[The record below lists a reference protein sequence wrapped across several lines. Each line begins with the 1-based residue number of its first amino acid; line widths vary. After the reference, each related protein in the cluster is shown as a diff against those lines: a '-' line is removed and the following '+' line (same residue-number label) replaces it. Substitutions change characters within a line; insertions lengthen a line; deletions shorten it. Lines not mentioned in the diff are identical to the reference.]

1 MTEIKLIALDLDNTL
16 FDDEKRVS
24 KANKEAIKK
33 ATQIGVKVVIT
44 TGRPLKAIGDLLEE
58 LDLNHPMDYSVTFNG
73 GLIQRN
79 DGHILA
85 QQALSRNEVVTIY
98 QQLSTMGLPVDILSE
113 ETVYSLSGPG
123 RPSRYSEANPLLTF
137 KKLDRLA
144 DLPEDIIY
152 NKVVVVTDKDFLD
165 DKIKEMPAMIFND
178 FEAFKS
184 REIIFEIMPKGV
196 HKASGLAELCSLLGI
211 NRENVMTVGDEENDL
226 TMIDWAGLG
235 VAMNNAAPIVKETA
249 KAITENDNNHSG
261 VAEAIE
267 KYVLSG
273 EKDGII

>member
-1 MTEIKLIALDLDNTL
+1 MTEIKLVALDLDNTL
-16 FDDEKRVS
+16 FDDEKKVS
-24 KANKEAIKK
+24 KANKEVIKK
-33 ATQIGVKVVIT
+33 ATELGVKVVIT

-85 QQALSRNEVVTIY
+85 QQALSRHEVESIY
-98 QQLSTMGLPVDILSE
+98 QQLSALGLPVDILSE
-113 ETVYSLSGPG
+113 GTVYSLPAPG
-123 RPSRYSEANPLLTF
+123 RPSRYPEANPLLTF
-137 KKLDRLA
+137 KTMEQLA

-152 NKVVVVTDKDFLD
+152 NKIVVVTDKDFLD
-165 DKIKEMPAMIFND
+165 AKVKEIPELIFSN

-196 HKASGLAELCSLLGI
+196 HKASGLAKLCDLLGI
-211 NRENVMTVGDEENDL
+211 DRENVMAVGDEENDL

-235 VAMNNAAPIVKETA
+235 VAMENAAPIVKETA
-249 KAITENDNNHSG
+249 NLVTSKDNNHSG

-267 KYVLSG
+267 KYVLGG
-273 EKDGII
+273 E